1 MNDHYD
7 RLFGDF
13 IARLDGSGDP
23 LLAASAALAARA
35 VRLGH
40 SCCDL
45 AAPPEGLPLLPPAE
59 WRRKLLGFPRVISET
74 TATPLV
80 MFEDKLYLQ
89 RYALDEAELAD
100 RLRRLGRKRA
110 DFDPAATAASL
121 AALFPAGNDPGNAE
135 FRQKLAA
142 LTAARSH
149 LAIISGG
156 PGTGKTYT
164 AARIIRLLGEGRK
177 IKLAAPTGKA
187 AARLQESLTAA
198 GMTFD
203 CSTIHRL
210 LGLHPET
217 GAPLFHAENPLDC
230 DLLLLD
236 EVSMI
241 PLTLLAK
248 VAAALPDHAS
258 LILLGDRNQLSSVEP
273 GCVFADLLD
282 AASPECFSDD
292 FARDAAPVFGEVFA
306 AGFPERSNSPFADVS
321 VELTVSRRFDP
332 DGTLGR
338 AAAAVPHVTSESD
351 SRAIVELVRQSRTDL
366 AAFTLPPHGDF
377 GRSAEFRSLLR
388 EHLGP
393 LKNAATVSAA
403 FAALDA
409 FRILGAVRRG
419 SSGAVAL
426 NELATRLLYGRGDRT
441 FYHNMPLMIVRN
453 DVENRLFNG
462 DVGIVRQEHGQFR
475 AWFPD
480 REGDYRS
487 LPVALLPPFEP
498 AFAMTVHKSQG
509 SEFDR
514 VALILPE
521 RSEFVSRELFY
532 TALTRAR
539 KGAFLFFDDQ
549 ELIRTLLRPVRR
561 SGGLAARL
569 RAAI

>member
-45 AAPPEGLPLLPPAE
+45 AAPPEGAPLLPPDE
-59 WRRKLLGFPRVISET
+59 WRRQLLGFTGVISET
-74 TATPLV
+74 PATPLV
-80 MFEDKLYLQ
+80 LFDHKLYLQ

-110 DFDPAATAASL
+110 DFDPVRIAARL
-121 AALFPAGNDPGNAE
+121 DELFPAGNDPGSAE

-142 LTAARSH
+142 LAAARSH

-164 AARIIRLLGEGRK
+164 AARIIRLLGEDRK

-217 GAPLFHAENPLDC
+217 GAPLYHAGNPLEC

-248 VAAALPDHAS
+248 VTAALPDQAS
-258 LILLGDRNQLSSVEP
+258 LILLGDRHQLSSVEP

-292 FARDAAPVFGEVFA
+292 FARDAAVAFGEDFA
-306 AGFPERSNSPFADVS
+306 AAFPKRSNSPFADVS
-321 VELTVSRRFDP
+321 VELAVSRRFDP
-332 DGTLGR
+332 ASTLGR
-338 AAAAVPHVTSESD
+338 VAAAVPRTTGEAD
-351 SRAIVELVRQSRTDL
+351 GRAIVELIRQQESDL
-366 AAFTLPPHGDF
+366 AAFKLPPHGDF
-377 GRSAEFRSLLR
+377 ARSADFRVLLR
-388 EHLGP
+388 EYLEP
-393 LKNAATVSAA
+393 LKNAADVAAA

-409 FRILGAVRRG
+409 FRILSAVRRG

-426 NELATRLLYGRGDRT
+426 NELATRLLYGRNDRT
-441 FYHNMPLMIVRN
+441 FFHNMPLMIVRN

-521 RSEFVSRELFY
+521 QSEFVSRELFY

-539 KGAFLFFDDQ
+539 KGALLFFDDR

-561 SGGLAARL
+561 SGGLALRL
-569 RAAI
+569 RDSI